1 MSDVYLM
8 ILLDVIKEKYYSEK
22 VFYQTQL
29 GIDEEA
35 WNDFKQ
41 GKRSLSAENTQKL
54 KNLFTDYEWMLFQ
67 KVLRQTVVYPEKRGI
82 AVKEYRKMKY
92 LIASKW
98 MNHQL
103 AKVEIVEESNQNQE

>member
-8 ILLDVIKEKYYSEK
+8 ILSDVIKEKYYSEK

-41 GKRSLSAENTQKL
+41 GKR
-54 KNLFTDYEWMLFQ
+54 
-67 KVLRQTVVYPEKRGI
+67 
-82 AVKEYRKMKY
+82 
-92 LIASKW
+92 
-98 MNHQL
+98 
-103 AKVEIVEESNQNQE
+103 

>member
-54 KNLFTDYEWMLFQ
+54 KNLFTDY
-67 KVLRQTVVYPEKRGI
+67 
-82 AVKEYRKMKY
+82 
-92 LIASKW
+92 
-98 MNHQL
+98 
-103 AKVEIVEESNQNQE
+103 